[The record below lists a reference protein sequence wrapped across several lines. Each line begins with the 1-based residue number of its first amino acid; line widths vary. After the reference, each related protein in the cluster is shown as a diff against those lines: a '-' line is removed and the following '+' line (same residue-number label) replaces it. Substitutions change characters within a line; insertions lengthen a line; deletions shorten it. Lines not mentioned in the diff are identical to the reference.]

1 MKFHTSLPKY
11 FIVSIVLLSTSG
23 IASGAESETGCPES
37 ISDLSFASSDEL
49 ARLTEKVAGFGLRS
63 TGSEAHENNISWIAE
78 QFSKMPG
85 FVLSEDYI
93 DIERWQPLPLADNLP
108 GRSLEKAAKL
118 HVGEGKNGH
127 GINVAGAI
135 PYSKPTG
142 STPAEGELIYIQDAE
157 DLTKEK
163 VAGKMV
169 IVDIPEVGI
178 SNLTLMLTSR
188 YFTDDLWSSAL
199 KTYSRPYMG
208 TNETLAELLIKAG
221 LAEAAGLIAAFDV
234 PRDQIAGYFD
244 PHLGMHFR
252 VPAAFVG
259 VDEAVA
265 LKNAARKKQVA
276 SLTVDAIRD
285 KARTRNLL
293 ATLPGRSKE
302 RIVFVANTDGN
313 TWVQENA
320 NAGLVALADYFSKL
334 PLNCRPR
341 TLEFSFGTAHL
352 HMSKEGTHQYAQQ
365 IDDGFDTGTAV
376 LAFAVEHLGTR
387 EIEAVDRPDGPGREL
402 RFTGEGENM
411 GWFVG
416 PSEALID
423 ASIEAIKNRKLDKLS
438 VLRGQDIPSPTR
450 TPTFCSFG
458 GIGTYFHAHLVPTIA
473 LISGPWS
480 LWAPSFGKEAV
491 DFNRMRSQ
499 LLAVGDTTLRLASVS
514 ADELAGDY
522 LQERKRRADGWKTC
536 ELVNPPEEAPAPSQ

>member
-1 MKFHTSLPKY
+1 MKFRRSLSRSLVVA
-11 FIVSIVLLSTSG
+11 IALIT
-23 IASGAESETGCPES
+23 ASGVASAAEGDTACPE
-37 ISDLSFASSDEL
+37 IIGDSFASSDEL
-49 ARLTEKVAGFGLRS
+49 ARLTEKVASFGLRS

-78 QFSKMPG
+78 QFAKMPG
-85 FVLSEDYI
+85 FVLAEDYI
-93 DIERWQPLPLADNLP
+93 DIERWEPLPLADNLP
-108 GRSLEKAAKL
+108 GRSLEKAATL
-118 HVGEGKNGH
+118 RIGAGETGRNVV
-127 GINVAGAI
+127 VAGAI

-142 STPAEGELIYIQDAE
+142 STPAQGELVYISDVE
-157 DLTKEK
+157 DLTKEN
-163 VAGKMV
+163 VAGKVV

-178 SNLTLMLTSR
+178 SYATLMMTSR
-188 YFTDDLWSSAL
+188 YFTDDLWG
-199 KTYSRPYMG
+199 KTFQRYTRPYMG
-208 TNETLAELLIKAG
+208 TNEKLGELLVKAG
-221 LAEAAGLIAAFDV
+221 LAKAAGLIAAFDV

-244 PHLGMHFR
+244 PHLGTHFR

-259 VDEAVA
+259 VDEAIV
-265 LKNAARKKQVA
+265 LKEAAKKKEVA
-276 SLTVDAIRD
+276 SLVVDAVRD
-285 KARTRNLL
+285 KARSRNLL

-334 PLNCRPR
+334 PLTCRPR

-352 HMSKEGTHQYAQQ
+352 HMSREGTHQYAQQ
-365 IDDGFDTGTAV
+365 IDDGFETGTAV

-387 EIEAVDRPDGPGREL
+387 EIEPVERQNGPGREL

-416 PSEALID
+416 PSQPLID
-423 ASIEAIKNRKLDKLS
+423 ASIEAIKHRNLDKLS
-438 VLRGQDIPSPTR
+438 VLRGLDLPNPSR

-480 LWAPSFGKEAV
+480 LWAPSFGKDAV
-491 DFNRMRSQ
+491 DFNRMRNQ
-499 LLAVGDTTLRLASVS
+499 LLAVGDTALKLGSVP
-514 ADELAGDY
+514 AEELAGDY
-522 LQERKRRADGWKTC
+522 VQERKRRAEGWKTC
-536 ELVNPPEEAPAPSQ
+536 ELVNPPEEAPAPSE